1 MRMVVQNKTSAV
13 SQFTPDVEIQTER
26 TQDRTV
32 EAHALDDMVTT
43 VVTFLVAA
51 AVGLVVL
58 SEFYSSIDTS
68 GNFSGVFDQLESTVG
83 SVYGLLLVL
92 PLIAVGAMAIAI
104 LSNRMGSR

>member
-1 MRMVVQNKTSAV
+1 MRMEIANKSTVSA
-13 SQFTPDVEIQTER
+13 FTPDIQTRRQTE
-26 TQDRTV
+26 TV
-32 EAHALDDMVTT
+32 SEARALDDMVTT

-68 GNFSGVFDQLESTVG
+68 GNFSSVFSNLESTVG

-92 PLIAVGAMAIAI
+92 PLIAVGAMAIGI
-104 LSNRMGSR
+104 LSSRMGRR